1 MVPVEPLT
9 VMVVIDPLQIV
20 AAAAAAVPPT
30 LATLTV
36 TNALVLDAETQ
47 TPLVTSAL

>member
-20 AAAAAAVPPT
+20 AAAAAVPPT
-30 LATLTV
+30 LAPLTV